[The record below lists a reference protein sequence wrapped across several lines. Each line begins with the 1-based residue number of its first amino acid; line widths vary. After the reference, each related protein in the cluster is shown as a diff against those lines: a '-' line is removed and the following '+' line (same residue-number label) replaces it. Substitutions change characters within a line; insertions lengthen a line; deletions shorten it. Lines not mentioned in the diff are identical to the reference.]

1 MVATQASSDAE
12 ARGGF
17 LALMRHRN
25 YALLWTG
32 QLVSQ
37 IGDRL
42 LWVAISLWVYAQTG
56 SALSVS
62 YAITA
67 LMVAPAFVGF
77 WAGALVDRLDRRR
90 IMVAADLVRA
100 GLVAAMPWLMQHG
113 IAWVY
118 LDLFLISAASAFFRP
133 AMFAVIPQSVPKDR
147 LLQANAFFASM
158 DSATEVFGPALAGL
172 LVASV
177 GYAMVVY
184 VDAATFVISA
194 AFVNA
199 LRLGRPG
206 VVGGYP
212 ATGPTARSGIPAADR
227 QAGILRSIREGLRYI
242 RGDRIQ
248 VALLAFLIGGFWVAG
263 LSSLQTPLA
272 KGVLGIDDRQFG
284 WFQSIWGIGFIAA
297 SLLLAWYGGRLPR
310 GQAIVL
316 GYGMWA
322 LAAGMMGLSPN
333 YGVLVVTGF
342 WVGFANMLVFVNVS
356 TVMMEHTPSAVIGRA
371 VTTRQI
377 LVALMRASALLGF
390 GALGDLIGIR
400 AAILAMA
407 GISAAGTVVAAVRF
421 PVLWRYRVPDLPRAR
436 EAGLRAA
443 EAAGGSG
450 GKGAPFSALARI
462 LLDRTDPEFDPAEQR
477 WLNLATLLIVAVGW
491 VVLLVQLPARA
502 LGVAAAAAGA
512 VGIAYLARLIGR
524 RLRASAG
531 GHDHDADR
539 RAP

>member
-1 MVATQASSDAE
+1 MVSTQANSDAE
-12 ARGGF
+12 ARGGL
-17 LALMRHRN
+17 LALLRYRN

-37 IGDRL
+37 VGDRFH
-42 LWVAISLWVYAQTG
+42 WVAISLWVYAQTG

-62 YAITA
+62 YAIMA

-100 GLVAAMPWLMQHG
+100 GLVAAIPWLMEHG
-113 IAWVY
+113 IVWVY

-133 AMFAVIPQSVPKDR
+133 AMFAAIPQSVPEGR

-177 GYAMVVY
+177 GYAMALY
-184 VDAATFVISA
+184 VDAATFVVSA
-194 AFVNA
+194 VFVNA
-199 LRLGRPG
+199 LRLGQGP
-206 VVGGYP
+206 VGGDP
-212 ATGPTARSGIPAADR
+212 ATRPAAGSGVSAADR

-242 RGDRIQ
+242 RGDRVQ
-248 VALLAFLIGGFWVAG
+248 VALLAYLIGGFWVAG

-272 KGVLGIDDRQFG
+272 KGVLGINDSQFG

-316 GYGMWA
+316 GYFMWA
-322 LAAGMMGLSPN
+322 LAAAVMGLSPN

-356 TVMMEHTPSAVIGRA
+356 TVMMEHTPSRVIGRV

-377 LVALMRASALLGF
+377 LVALMRAAALLGF
-390 GALGDLIGIR
+390 GALGDLVGIR

-407 GISAAGTVVAAVRF
+407 GISAVGTAVAAMRS
-421 PVLWRYRVPDLPRAR
+421 PVLWWYRVPDLAR
-436 EAGLRAA
+436 VRDAGLRAA
-443 EAAGGSG
+443 DAAGGLG
-450 GKGAPFSALARI
+450 GIGAPFSALARV
-462 LLDRTDPEFDPAEQR
+462 LLDRADPEFDPAEQR

-491 VVLLVQLPARA
+491 LVLLVQLPIEA
-502 LGVAAAAAGA
+502 LGVAAVAAGA
-512 VGIAYLARLIGR
+512 AGVAYAARLVG

-539 RAP
+539 QAP